1 MYFFVYLPHK
11 KKLCQTII
19 LFFKNMKKK
28 FLSYLKAAETINR
41 AYDVPSAYGYKK
53 YAYFMVYD
61 DDITAVLKSAPL
73 YFELKKIN
81 PELKYVVVGGEGL
94 LAIAFKVM
102 RFSLKLRCAERAL
115 STLKKETE
123 AERLKRVA
131 MALGVDEKDIIVA
144 DKGHNTTENLQA
156 MSQIAKGEKTLVVST
171 QRLAM
176 IFKQSAEFQCNKNPE
191 IFGCVHFNYDL
202 FVIHQSVEKTLRWYN
217 FQKAG
222 NGRVAFHLFA
232 SIVRRF
238 EVYNGKFLTRPFE
251 PSDEVKRAD
260 AHLRHRFV
268 IKQRLNGLGHV
279 RALFQYVPIILS
291 IFFHP
296 GEYLMDEENAINEAR
311 HELAISRK

>member
-1 MYFFVYLPHK
+1 
-11 KKLCQTII
+11 
-19 LFFKNMKKK
+19 MKKK
-28 FLSYLKAAETINR
+28 FLSDLKAAETINR
-41 AYDVPSAYGYKK
+41 AYDVRSTFK
-53 YAYFMVYD
+53 YQKYDYFIVYD

-81 PELKYVVVGGEGL
+81 PHMKYVVVGGEGL

-102 RFSLKLRCAERAL
+102 RLSLKMRGSKRRLNAL
-115 STLKKETE
+115 KAETE
-123 AERLKRVA
+123 AQRLKRVA
-131 MALGVDEKDIIVA
+131 MRLGVDEKDIIVA

-156 MSQIAKGEKTLVVST
+156 MSKIAKGKKSLVVST

-176 IFKQSAEFQCNKNPE
+176 IFKQSADYQCNTYPE
-191 IFGCVHFNYDL
+191 KFGCERFDYDL

-279 RALFQYVPIILS
+279 RALFQYVPIVIS
-291 IFFHP
+291 IFFHAE
-296 GEYLMDEENAINEAR
+296 EYLMDEENAIHEAE
-311 HELAISRK
+311 HELALKR

>member
-1 MYFFVYLPHK
+1 
-11 KKLCQTII
+11 
-19 LFFKNMKKK
+19 MKKK

-41 AYDVPSAYGYKK
+41 AYDVRSTFK
-53 YAYFMVYD
+53 YQKYDYFIVYD

-81 PELKYVVVGGEGL
+81 PHMKYVVVGGEGL

-102 RFSLKLRCAERAL
+102 RLSLKMRGSKRRLNAL
-115 STLKKETE
+115 KAETE
-123 AERLKRVA
+123 AQRLKRVA
-131 MALGVDEKDIIVA
+131 MSLGVDEKDIIVA

-156 MSQIAKGEKTLVVST
+156 MSKIANGKKSLVVST

-176 IFKQSAEFQCNKNPE
+176 IFKQSADFQCNKNPE
-191 IFGCVHFNYDL
+191 VFGCVYFDYDL

-238 EVYNGKFLTRPFE
+238 DVYDEKFLIKPFE
-251 PSDEVKRAD
+251 PNDEVKRAD
-260 AHLRHRFV
+260 AHLRRRFV
-268 IKQRLNGLGHV
+268 IKQRLKGLGYL
-279 RALFQYVPIILS
+279 RALIQYVPIVIS
-291 IFFHP
+291 IFFHAE
-296 GEYLMDEENAINEAR
+296 EYLIDEENAIHEAE
-311 HELAISRK
+311 HELALKR